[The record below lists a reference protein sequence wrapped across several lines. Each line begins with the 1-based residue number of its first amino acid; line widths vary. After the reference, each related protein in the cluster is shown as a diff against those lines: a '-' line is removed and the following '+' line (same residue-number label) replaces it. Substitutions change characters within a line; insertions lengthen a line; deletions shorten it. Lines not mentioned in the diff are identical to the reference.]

1 MAITVRRKIMYQCRA
16 PKNKSELAQ
25 YYHLRWQILRH
36 PWQQP
41 NGSEKDDLEGQSY
54 HRVIVDDIDNIVGVG
69 RLHKSS
75 QYEANIRYMAIS
87 PLVQGQGLGK
97 LLIAE
102 LELVA
107 AQAGITKITLNARSD
122 AIGFYQSLGY
132 VDKGYSHTL
141 YGEVSHNSMTK
152 TIAKLD
158 NHLATV
164 ATELE
169 QVWHQTIPLS
179 KLMNINIGYFDRQT
193 LLTHCDPTINKNLHN
208 TMFAGSIY
216 TLATLTGWGWVY
228 FALQNQQHE
237 ADIVLAEGNIRYM
250 APLAGVAYART
261 SVQLVKGS
269 TEPLSHGKNARF
281 NIEVEV
287 CCGDNV
293 VAIFTGLYVAMAKRK
308 P

>member
-1 MAITVRRKIMYQCRA
+1 MAITLRRKIMYKCRA
-16 PKNKSELAQ
+16 PKNKTELAQ
-25 YYHLRWQILRH
+25 YYHLRWQILRQ

-41 NGSEKDDLEGQSY
+41 KGSEKDDLERQSY

-75 QYEANIRYMAIS
+75 QYEAQIRYMAIS
-87 PLVQGQGLGK
+87 PSVQGQGLGK

-102 LELVA
+102 LEFVA
-107 AQAGITKITLNARSD
+107 AQAGIKKITLNARAD
-122 AIGFYQSLGY
+122 AIGFYQQLSY
-132 VDKGYSHTL
+132 VDNGYSHTL
-141 YGEVSHNSMTK
+141 YDEVSHNRMTK

-158 NHLATV
+158 SHLATV
-164 ATELE
+164 ATEL
-169 QVWHQTIPLS
+169 QQIWHQTIPLS
-179 KLMNINIGYFDRQT
+179 QLMNINIGYFDRQT
-193 LLTHCDPTINKNLHN
+193 LFTHCDPAINKNLHN

-228 FALQNQQHE
+228 FALQNQQHA

-261 SVQLVKGS
+261 SLQLVDGS
-269 TEPLSHGKNARF
+269 SEPLNHGKNARF

-287 CCGDNV
+287 CCGDSV
-293 VAIFTGLYVAMAKRK
+293 VAIFTGSYVAMAKRK